1 MIMRH
6 LTPLLFTIFL
16 CCLPALAGNTKNL
29 IVSSSSPEVE
39 PIEIYRGSGVTIN
52 YANASQTIESAW
64 LDNESVIGITANG
77 CFAGANA
84 ATCGKKDKA
93 TVLHVKQLY
102 GSVYRGR
109 GKKSLLTVETLD
121 SSKKLRIYRYD
132 LKPLPGSAPED
143 ALTLL
148 EYSPALSLPT
158 PSTAE
163 GNLPPPQ
170 AIGARLRGGLARAQ
184 GNNLVND
191 PNLLARINKLIVLVE
206 SGIPPAEAARQA
218 GVSPA
223 LVNSLYR

>member
-1 MIMRH
+1 MKC
-6 LTPLLFTIFL
+6 LTPLFFSMFL
-16 CCLPALAGNTKNL
+16 LCLPAIAGNTKNL
-29 IVSSSSPEVE
+29 IVSSGSPEVE

-64 LDNESVIGITANG
+64 LDNESAIGITANG
-77 CFAGANA
+77 CLAGANA
-84 ATCGKKDKA
+84 VSCSKKDKA

-121 SSKKLRIYRYD
+121 SSKRLRIYRYS
-132 LKPLPGSAPED
+132 LKPLPGSAPDD

-148 EYSPALSLPT
+148 EYSAA
-158 PSTAE
+158 PSVPIPSPAE

-170 AIGARLRGGLARAQ
+170 AIGARLRAGLARAQ
-184 GNNLVND
+184 ANNLISD
-191 PNLLARINKLIVLVE
+191 PNLLARIQKLIELVE
-206 SGIPPAEAARQA
+206 SGVPPAEAARQA